1 MSNGTE
7 LATYEVKPSA
17 IARREDFEMSVEE
30 IVEQVRKIQKVMGLV
45 MKPDEHYGVIPGTS
59 GKPSLLKPGA
69 EKLCLLFRLDP
80 QYSVAEIHDGNHLTV
95 TSTCV
100 LYHIPTGLRRGSGMG
115 KCSTK
120 ESKYA
125 YRKSERVCPEC
136 KQPAIIKG
144 KAQYG
149 GGWLCW
155 KKKGGC
161 DAKFKDGDK
170 AIESQDTGRVANED
184 LPDAY
189 NTVLKMAN
197 KRSLVAAVLNATA
210 ASDIFT
216 QDIEELPP
224 EHRPEPEPEQG
235 KAPRGSKSRQQPQ
248 TEEPSEP
255 VDAEPYFVAIDEAG
269 DQKTL
274 DTIAMAMAK
283 VAFSNKDV
291 ADLRKAWAAR
301 RDELRGGS

>member
-7 LATYEVKPSA
+7 LATYEVKSTS

-69 EKLCLLFRLDP
+69 EKLLLLFRLDP
-80 QYSVAEIHDGNHLTV
+80 QYSAVEQRDGNHVTI

-100 LYHIPTGLRRGSGMG
+100 LFHIPTGQRRGSGMG
-115 KCSTK
+115 SCSTK

-136 KQPAIIKG
+136 KSPAIIKG

-184 LPDAY
+184 LPDVY

-224 EHRPEPEPEQG
+224 EQRPEPEPERP
-235 KAPRGSKSRQQPQ
+235 ARGSKSKQAPQ
-248 TEEPSEP
+248 TEEPLDP
-255 VDAEPYFVAIDEAG
+255 VDAEPYFIAIDEAG

-283 VAFSNKDV
+283 VDFTSKDI
-291 ADLRKAWAAR
+291 AELRKSWAAR
-301 RDELRGGS
+301 RDAIRTGGA